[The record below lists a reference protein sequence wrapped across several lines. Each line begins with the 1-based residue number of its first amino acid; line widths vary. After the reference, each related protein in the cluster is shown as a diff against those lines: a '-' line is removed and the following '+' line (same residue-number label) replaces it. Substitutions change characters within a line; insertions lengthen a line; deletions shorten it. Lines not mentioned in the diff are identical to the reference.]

1 MWGEPTGLYNQRMDA
16 TDTQS
21 APHFAVAGVV
31 IDALAAHEFARL
43 ADALDADAQMLALVP
58 RGLLEC
64 RGADE
69 ICAMFERWFGD
80 VDEYAVADASVGAIG
95 ALLQLRWRLR
105 LKGSRFGA
113 EPMVV
118 EQHVNAA
125 TGASERIQRL
135 SLLCSGFWPEHSET
149 GATV

>member
-1 MWGEPTGLYNQRMDA
+1 MNA
-16 TDTQS
+16 SDTAHS

-31 IDALAAHEFARL
+31 IDALAAQEFKRL
-43 ADALDADAQMLALVP
+43 ADALDPEALMVALVP

-69 ICAMFERWFGD
+69 ICALFERWFGN
-80 VDEYAVADASVGAIG
+80 VEEYAVADASVGTIG

-105 LKGSRFGA
+105 LRGPRFGD

-118 EQHVNAA
+118 EQHAYAA
-125 TGASERIQRL
+125 TGPSGRITRI
-135 SLLCSGFWPEHSET
+135 SLLCSGFWPET
-149 GATV
+149 GDE

>member
-1 MWGEPTGLYNQRMDA
+1 MDA

-21 APHFAVAGVV
+21 SPHFAVAGVI
-31 IDALAAHEFARL
+31 IDALATHEFTRFT
-43 ADALDADAQMLALVP
+43 DALDPDAQMIALVP

-64 RGADE
+64 RGAGE

-80 VDEYAVADASVGAIG
+80 VDEYAVADASVGAVG

-105 LKGSRFGA
+105 LKGSRFGD

-118 EQHVNAA
+118 EQHAYAA
-125 TGASERIQRL
+125 TGASGTIHRI
-135 SLLCSGFWPEHSET
+135 SLLCSGFWPEHTEA
-149 GATV
+149 GAAV